1 MASKLELGSIFQSVT
16 EQLAQ
21 NKDSLNAADSYNHNH
36 GDHMVQIFNLV
47 QNAVQE
53 KSDQPVEEQLK
64 YASQVVGQNAD
75 SGSATLYA
83 QGFAK
88 AAENMRGKELSP
100 SAMSALLTGLLGADK
115 PTPTTQTSQKK
126 SLFGTLL
133 SSLFG
138 RQTSSQADQGFGLDD
153 LLQAGMAIY
162 QSQQDSGNST
172 QSALEALLSAS
183 PMGQSDHR
191 KESGSIVA
199 STIMNFVKSLNK

>member
-47 QNAVQE
+47 QN
-53 KSDQPVEEQLK
+53 
-64 YASQVVGQNAD
+64 ASQVVGQNAD

>member
-47 QNAVQE
+47 QN
-53 KSDQPVEEQLK
+53 
-64 YASQVVGQNAD
+64 ASQVVGQNAD

-191 KESGSIVA
+191 KESGSSVA